1 MSKPI
6 FLFCPGVAKSSTTF
20 LSKILTQNKA
30 FHFGYLKESSY
41 LDFIF
46 YGEENFPKHFRP
58 KYIYK
63 NSGYSNYSYP
73 DFDNFSKNY
82 TIENYCKYYLDVY
95 KQTKFVGGVGD
106 FSQSYNLLPEKFL
119 NEVKHEL
126 EKFFE
131 VKCILLFR
139 DPIKRLFSLSNMSC
153 PDDANNFFLRLLYRD
168 NILMNDIQFSSN
180 YYQYVIEKFENIF
193 PTKDIF
199 ISSMEE
205 MYLEN
210 TFELLKTFLNLKT
223 LEIIET
229 SNNNKFSR
237 TYKQKLSEQEISF
250 AKKKL
255 YGNYE
260 YWKNKFGFLPPEWHQ
275 VV

>member
-1 MSKPI
+1 MDKPI
-6 FLFCPGVAKSSTTF
+6 FLFCPGVAKSSTT
-20 LSKILTQNKA
+20 LLANILFQNKA
-30 FHFGYLKESSY
+30 FNFGYFKECFY
-41 LDFIF
+41 LNFVF
-46 YGEENFPKHFRP
+46 YGEKNVPKTFEKFLP
-58 KYIYK
+58 KYMEKKSKSKYL
-63 NSGYSNYSYP
+63 YA
-73 DFDNFSKNY
+73 DFDNFSKNH
-82 TIENYCKYYLDVY
+82 TIENYCKYYIDVY
-95 KQTKFVGGVGD
+95 KQTQFVGGVCD

-126 EKFFE
+126 EKVFD

-139 DPIKRLFSLSNMSC
+139 DPIKRLFSFSNMIC
-153 PDDANNFFLRLLYRD
+153 PDDANNFFLD
-168 NILMNDIQFSSN
+168 NMRTNDIEFSSN

-210 TFELLKTFLNLKT
+210 SFELLKIFLNLET
-223 LEIIET
+223 LETSKIIET
-229 SNNNKFSR
+229 SKNSA
-237 TYKQKLSEQEISF
+237 TYKQKLSEEEISF

-260 YWKNKFGFLPPEWHQ
+260 YWKNKFGSLPSEWYQ
-275 VV
+275 VI